1 MQVQIISDFLCPWC
15 YVGAERLQKA
25 LTVLKDEAGIDSS
38 VTWKAFLIESRIP
51 DGGMAFG
58 PYMKK
63 RWGSSHPM
71 WLLDVEDAA
80 AKDKIPLKWNSFAVC
95 SFAPLAASEYVER
108 HYPDKQHEFHLAL
121 MRAYYRDDRNISE
134 KSVIGEVAEECGL
147 DKSEIASQTEVTRDD
162 VYKIYS
168 SIHGVSGVP
177 YVTFFFGGKPILSY
191 SGAQSTQWIVK
202 NLLSRIGS
210 KK

>member
-15 YVGAERLQKA
+15 YVGAERLQRA
-25 LTVLKDEAGIDSS
+25 LTILKDEAGVDSS

-51 DGGMAFG
+51 DGGMPFEQ
-58 PYMKK
+58 YMKK

-80 AKDKIPLKWNSFAVC
+80 AGDKIPLKWNSFALC
-95 SFAPLAASEYVER
+95 SFTPLAVSEYVGR

-121 MRAYYRDDRNISE
+121 MRAYYRDDKNISE
-134 KSVIGEVAEECGL
+134 KDVIGEVAEACGL
-147 DKSEIASQTEVTRDD
+147 DKSEIAFQTEVTKDD
-162 VYKIYS
+162 VYKMYS
-168 SIHGVSGVP
+168 SIRGVSGVP
-177 YVTFFFGGKPILSY
+177 DVTISFKGKPIMRY

-202 NLLSRIGS
+202 NLLSRIGT
-210 KK
+210 K